1 MNIRDYQCHHPVGS
15 LNTFL
20 MITFYYG
27 MLFVYIDLLKENIRC
42 IYLIGIYPLTDFTA
56 VFYSLYKIRRIV
68 MLKWSLETKPEYKD
82 YQGQINTKLREV
94 LYLPVAFES
103 DVEEDHDD

>member
-1 MNIRDYQCHHPVGS
+1 MNIRDYQCHHPIGS

-42 IYLIGIYPLTDFTA
+42 IYLIGIYPLTDFSA

-68 MLKWSLETKPEYKD
+68 MLK
-82 YQGQINTKLREV
+82 
-94 LYLPVAFES
+94 
-103 DVEEDHDD
+103 

>member
-27 MLFVYIDLLKENIRC
+27 MLFVYIDLLKEKTRC
-42 IYLIGIYPLTDFTA
+42 IYLMGVYPLTDFAA
-56 VFYSLYKIRRIV
+56 VFYSLYQVRKIV
-68 MLKWSLETKPEYKD
+68 TLKTALETKPEYKIF
-82 YQGQINTKLREV
+82 QGQINIKLREV

-103 DVEEDHDD
+103 DIEEDHEE